1 MISFPI
7 ILQKHRTNDNTNDNN
22 DHRSLLAAGSSE
34 GKSISWKLE
43 YLESRLRKSPLRR
56 ERRQEREAHLAADKQ
71 TSKRQMRVGSALDDD
86 SFTKKMGLD
95 IEPPRSKPPKT
106 AKGQKKPSTTQ
117 TGGKDRIAIKEFYRQ
132 LEQANQAR
140 RVATQQK
147 KFQRPRIHIQ
157 IADNESIRELSDAFL
172 IGYGIIE
179 HPDW

>member
-1 MISFPI
+1 
-7 ILQKHRTNDNTNDNN
+7 
-22 DHRSLLAAGSSE
+22 
-34 GKSISWKLE
+34 
-43 YLESRLRKSPLRR
+43 
-56 ERRQEREAHLAADKQ
+56 
-71 TSKRQMRVGSALDDD
+71 
-86 SFTKKMGLD
+86 MGLD